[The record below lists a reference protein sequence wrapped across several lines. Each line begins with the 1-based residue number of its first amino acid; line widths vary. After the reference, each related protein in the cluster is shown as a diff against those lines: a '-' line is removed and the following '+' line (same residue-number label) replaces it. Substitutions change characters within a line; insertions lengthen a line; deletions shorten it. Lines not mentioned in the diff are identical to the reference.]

1 MLGTSDH
8 KKINGNRLW
17 DDKLLNQPWDYL
29 FVSDRVPKNEWLFW
43 LDHHIVRRKCDFMLF
58 IFPNLPQ
65 QPFDLICESS
75 EKEVDASQF

>member
-29 FVSDRVPKNEWLFW
+29 FVSDRVPKNEWQYSV
-43 LDHHIVRRKCDFMLF
+43 IVKRVGSGARGQVQVFEFKSWFHY
-58 IFPNLPQ
+58 
-65 QPFDLICESS
+65 
-75 EKEVDASQF
+75 V